1 MRVHSFFKLK
11 TLYFVQTKIENM
23 KECTTEVYGK
33 LKSGVIDFY
42 YASKRP
48 NDSEYEQGQALPL
61 PTYICFLLCLCP
73 TSIKLLFSNNRQSI
87 LKKSV

>member
-1 MRVHSFFKLK
+1 
-11 TLYFVQTKIENM
+11 M

-61 PTYICFLLCLCP
+61 PTYIVSFV
-73 TSIKLLFSNNRQSI
+73 SVSNNYQ
-87 LKKSV
+87 

>member
-1 MRVHSFFKLK
+1 
-11 TLYFVQTKIENM
+11 M

-48 NDSEYEQGQALPL
+48 NDSEYETILLTIDKESLFVEMDEFVAAAFVPL
-61 PTYICFLLCLCP
+61 
-73 TSIKLLFSNNRQSI
+73 
-87 LKKSV
+87 